1 MNKIIFLIAPT
12 AHGTDWAVNK
22 TRLFFNVP
30 EKTFTFKFGFTLT
43 LDLIGR
49 IKPFNRIVE
58 TIKTLQSKFPEF
70 SFVFCGWELIECLD
84 ELYEKFPDAEF
95 FITTKTFNEHIT
107 NILLEED
114 VGVML
119 AEYPVISVKVLLFIE
134 NVSVLVVLTTCK
146 TVPAVLLV
154 RIVPVSAGSVSVF
167 VPATA
172 GAEIVTCPDVSP
184 VKTSEAIS
192 IL

>member
-12 AHGTDWAVNK
+12 AHGTDWAVN
-22 TRLFFNVP
+22 RSRAFFNVP

-95 FITTKTFNEHIT
+95 FITTKTFNET
-107 NILLEED
+107 KFQKFFEGKED
-114 VGVML
+114 
-119 AEYPVISVKVLLFIE
+119 
-134 NVSVLVVLTTCK
+134 
-146 TVPAVLLV
+146 
-154 RIVPVSAGSVSVF
+154 
-167 VPATA
+167 
-172 GAEIVTCPDVSP
+172 
-184 VKTSEAIS
+184 AIS
-192 IL
+192 QLEVDHAAIRESTICQFQKINNFLDGKEYSILSEDPAFSSIDFKGFQGIYVSK